1 MELVKARLF
10 KTSHRFICARCG
22 KWERVMKTN
31 EIENIP
37 ICPYC
42 KARQVSVTFYSDYDL
57 AKIIQKKAAGKKI
70 THDENHR
77 FSRAWKAASLLENFG
92 KTALIVL
99 SGYGVGVD
107 TASRI
112 LRNMVD
118 EETLYRQIY
127 EAERQYVTTRGFW
140 D

>member
-1 MELVKARLF
+1 MLF
-10 KTSHRFICARCG
+10 RS
-22 KWERVMKTN
+22 
-31 EIENIP
+31 
-37 ICPYC
+37 
-42 KARQVSVTFYSDYDL
+42 
-57 AKIIQKKAAGKKI
+57 
-70 THDENHR
+70 
-77 FSRAWKAASLLENFG
+77 KAASLLENFG

-127 EAERQYVTTRGFW
+127 EAERLYVTTRGFW

>member
-1 MELVKARLF
+1 
-10 KTSHRFICARCG
+10 KT
-22 KWERVMKTN
+22 
-31 EIENIP
+31 
-37 ICPYC
+37 
-42 KARQVSVTFYSDYDL
+42 
-57 AKIIQKKAAGKKI
+57 
-70 THDENHR
+70 
-77 FSRAWKAASLLENFG
+77 ASLLENFG

-112 LRNMVD
+112 LRNFMD